1 MEGLSARN
9 CLSAIISTLE
19 TVDSRQ
25 VITAQLE
32 DTSTNPIVIEL
43 TRDAVE
49 ELSLTVGSRVYL
61 IIKSS
66 SISVY
71 G

>member
-1 MEGLSARN
+1 MRN

-32 DTSTNPIVIEL
+32 DTSTKAIVIEL

-49 ELSLTVGSRVYL
+49 ELTLTIGSLIYL